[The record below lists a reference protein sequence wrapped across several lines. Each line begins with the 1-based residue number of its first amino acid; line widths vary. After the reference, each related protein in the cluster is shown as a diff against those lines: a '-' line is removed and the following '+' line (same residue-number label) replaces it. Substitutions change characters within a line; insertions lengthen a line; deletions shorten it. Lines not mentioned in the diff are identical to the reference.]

1 MTIKEMEVLSGLG
14 RSNIRFY
21 EAQGLLA
28 PQRRDNGYRDY
39 TQENLTDLLRIKLLR
54 TVGVPLEDIKDLQTG
69 AVTLGDLL
77 ARHLEDLKT
86 QQGHLQRSME
96 ICRAMQGADYATLD
110 AALYLSQLEREAA
123 AALAQDKIDRVD
135 IPWRRFFARHLDWTL
150 CTDVVVAIPLF
161 FGLDLRTQGIGGLV
175 VILAAGLGLVY
186 LLEPRLLARWGTT
199 PGKLLWGIRVTDLEG
214 QRLGRQAALSR
225 TQGVIVQGMGLQIPI
240 YNLWRWCRCYIEN
253 QEGKEMTWEEDSM
266 LTLKDRKAW
275 RPILFLAALG
285 VLYVGMAGVDYAA
298 ELPWHRGEIT
308 VEDFCA
314 NYNRATKVLQMR
326 NGWELTGEGTW
337 KQVPVNVHT
346 SLAGG
351 QPPEVTFA
359 VEDGKMTGLSFP
371 MKNEWLSDY
380 YRVAASMKAF
390 VQAQRGYSILDN
402 RDYEELLERLLDRV
416 SSEAV
421 ATVPPVEGELAG
433 VAVSLR
439 VEEGN
444 RMVFRMEKVG

>member
-1 MTIKEMEVLSGLG
+1 M
-14 RSNIRFY
+14 
-21 EAQGLLA
+21 
-28 PQRRDNGYRDY
+28 
-39 TQENLTDLLRIKLLR
+39 
-54 TVGVPLEDIKDLQTG
+54 EDIKDLQTG

-186 LLEPRLLARWGTT
+186 LLEPRLLTRWGTT
-199 PGKLLWGIRVTDLEG
+199 PGKLLWGIRATDLG
-214 QRLGRQAALSR
+214 GPAAGAGQAALSR

-266 LTLKDRKAW
+266 LTLKDREG
-275 RPILFLAALG
+275 LAA
-285 VLYVGMAGVDYAA
+285 YP
-298 ELPWHRGEIT
+298 LPGRPWGAVCGHGGGGLRRG
-308 VEDFCA
+308 A
-314 NYNRATKVLQMR
+314 PLA
-326 NGWELTGEGTW
+326 
-337 KQVPVNVHT
+337 
-346 SLAGG
+346 AGG
-351 QPPEVTFA
+351 DHGGGFLRQLQPGHQGPPDEKRLGAHWGGNLEAGAGERPHKFGWRQPPGGDLRRGGR
-359 VEDGKMTGLSFP
+359 EDDQPVLP
-371 MKNEWLSDY
+371 
-380 YRVAASMKAF
+380 
-390 VQAQRGYSILDN
+390 
-402 RDYEELLERLLDRV
+402 YE
-416 SSEAV
+416 
-421 ATVPPVEGELAG
+421 
-433 VAVSLR
+433 
-439 VEEGN
+439 
-444 RMVFRMEKVG
+444 K